1 MIKYICKRILYIAV
15 VFFILSFLIY
25 MIYNLLPVD
34 KAAQAARA
42 EITAD
47 RTLNYEERYAYWQ
60 AKYGLDGN
68 RVQRYLR
75 WLGVY
80 PFSDGGFRGLLQG
93 NLGTSSYYAKPVS
106 EVIAEPMKNTVVINL
121 CAAVLALGVTIPLGV
136 FCAIRRGSRADVTV
150 QAGTVVGYSLPVFI
164 IAIVFIWLFA
174 VTLRIFPVSGMSSA
188 GSESLGTAARLGDR
202 IYHLALPLLVMT
214 FCSLGGMTRYVRA
227 SMIESL
233 SMDCV
238 RTARA
243 KGLREKAVVW
253 SHAWR
258 NAIIPILTL
267 ILGWFLGVFSGS
279 LMIENIFALN
289 GIGRVYFEA
298 LTNNDNEIVLALQ
311 MFYVLISLGG
321 NLLADLLYG
330 LVDPRVRITR

>member
-1 MIKYICKRILYIAV
+1 MIRYICKRLFYIAA
-15 VFFILSFLIY
+15 VFLILSFLIY
-25 MIYNLLPVD
+25 MIYNLLPAD
-34 KAAQAARA
+34 KAAEAARA
-42 EITAD
+42 EISAD
-47 RTLNYEERYAYWQ
+47 RTLDYAERYAYWQ
-60 AKYGLDGN
+60 ARYGLDGN
-68 RVQRYLR
+68 RLQRYLR

-80 PFSDGGFRGLLQG
+80 PFSDGGFHGILQG
-93 NLGTSSYYAKPVS
+93 NLGTSSQYGKPVA

-121 CAAVLALGVTIPLGV
+121 CAAVLALGITIPLGV
-136 FCAIRRGSRADVTV
+136 FCAVRRGSRTDVAV
-150 QAGTVVGYSLPVFI
+150 QAGTVIGYSLPVFI

-174 VTLRIFPVSGMSSA
+174 VTWRAFPVSGMSSA
-188 GSESLGTAARLGDR
+188 GIETASRLVRLGDR
-202 IYHLALPLLVMT
+202 AYHLALPLLVMT

-227 SMIESL
+227 SMIEAL

-243 KGLREKAVVW
+243 KGLRERAVIW

-267 ILGWFLGVFSGS
+267 ILGWFLSIFSGS

-330 LVDPRVRITR
+330 LVDPRVRIAK

>member
-1 MIKYICKRILYIAV
+1 MIRYICKRLFYIVAV
-15 VFFILSFLIY
+15 FLILSFLIY
-25 MIYNLLPVD
+25 MLYNLLPSD
-34 KAAQAARA
+34 KAAEAARA
-42 EITAD
+42 EIGAD
-47 RTLNYEERYAYWQ
+47 RTLDYAERYAYWQ
-60 AKYGLDGN
+60 AKYGLDGS
-68 RVQRYLR
+68 RLQRYLR

-80 PFSDGGFRGLLQG
+80 PFSDGGFHGILQG
-93 NLGTSSYYAKPVS
+93 NLGTSSQYGRPVS
-106 EVIAEPMKNTVVINL
+106 EVIAEPMKNTVIINL
-121 CAAVLALGVTIPLGV
+121 CATVLSLGVTIPLGV
-136 FCAIRRGSRADVTV
+136 FCAVRRGSRTDVAV

-174 VTLRIFPVSGMSSA
+174 VTWRIFPVSGMSSA
-188 GSESLGTAARLGDR
+188 GSGAASGLARLGDR
-202 IYHLALPLLVMT
+202 AYHLALPLLVMT

-227 SMIESL
+227 SMIEAL

-243 KGLREKAVVW
+243 KGLSERAVIW

-267 ILGWFLGVFSGS
+267 MLGWFLGIFSGS

-298 LTNNDNEIVLALQ
+298 LTNHDNEIVLALQ
-311 MFYVLISLGG
+311 MFYVFVSLGG

-330 LVDPRVRITR
+330 LVDPRVRVTK

>member
-1 MIKYICKRILYIAV
+1 MIRYICKRLFYIVAV
-15 VFFILSFLIY
+15 FLILSFLIY
-25 MIYNLLPVD
+25 MIYNLLPSD
-34 KAAQAARA
+34 KAAEAARA
-42 EITAD
+42 EISAD
-47 RTLNYEERYAYWQ
+47 RTLDYAERYAYWQ
-60 AKYGLDGN
+60 ERYGLNGN
-68 RVQRYLR
+68 RLQRYLR

-80 PFSDGGFRGLLQG
+80 PFSDGGFHGILQG
-93 NLGTSSYYAKPVS
+93 NLGTSSQYGKPVS

-136 FCAIRRGSRADVTV
+136 FCAVRRGSRTDVAV
-150 QAGTVVGYSLPVFI
+150 QAGTVIGYSLPVFI

-174 VTLRIFPVSGMSSA
+174 VTWRVFPVSGMSSA
-188 GSESLGTAARLGDR
+188 GIETAGGLAQLGDR
-202 IYHLALPLLVMT
+202 AYHLALPLLVMT

-227 SMIESL
+227 SMIEAL

-243 KGLREKAVVW
+243 KGLRERAVIW

-267 ILGWFLGVFSGS
+267 MLGWFLGIFSGS

-298 LTNNDNEIVLALQ
+298 LTNHDNEIVLALQ
-311 MFYVLISLGG
+311 MFYVFVSLGG

-330 LVDPRVRITR
+330 LVDPRVRVTK